1 MKTTIYMVRHGESP
15 KTEGNERERGLT
27 DKGSSDANRITELL
41 KEEGI
46 DVFVSSPYKRA
57 ILTIEE
63 LAQSLDKEII
73 VIEDLKEM
81 VFLSEDRIMPDKE
94 LYPYLERIL
103 SDTDFTFPGGES
115 SGICQKRAILILK
128 DILTKYRGQK
138 VAIGTHGLVMT
149 LMMRYFDK
157 QYDLNFLLQT
167 SKPDIYRM
175 ELIDEELVETKK
187 LWEASQ

>member
-1 MKTTIYMVRHGESP
+1 MKTTIYLVRHGESP

-27 DKGSSDANRITELL
+27 DKGWSDANRITEILRN
-41 KEEGI
+41 EGI

-81 VFLSEDRIMPDKE
+81 VFLSDDRIMPDIE
-94 LYPYLERIL
+94 LYPYLDRIL
-103 SDTDFTFPGGES
+103 SDPDFTLPDGES
-115 SGICQKRAILILK
+115 SGICQKRTILILK
-128 DILTKYRGQK
+128 EILTKYRGQK

-149 LMMRYFDK
+149 LMMRYFDSK
-157 QYDLNFLLQT
+157 YDLDFLLQT
-167 SKPDIYRM
+167 SKPDIYRL
-175 ELIDEELVETKK
+175 EFNDEELMETKK
-187 LWEASQ
+187 LWRATQ